1 MDNNNNDDDGVI
13 GNDKDGAHGFSLV
26 RHNAFLTWDSSND
39 EVISS
44 GSDGG
49 EVDNVI
55 LPPSRLGTTEQG
67 IKLMA
72 GVRVDA
78 REHDDDDMKYG
89 SLGGHRDQSACEF
102 SDVEK
107 GGGGDR
113 RGEHSDTALSLS
125 APWSLLLNRRKKR
138 CKTNSAGG
146 EGSIKGSHKNE
157 QIDDCNCNTSVP
169 KPIRSTPDSQEVD
182 TAHKSTS
189 FSVVNSTTAE
199 NINCMSV
206 AFRSR
211 PRSAVHRQFSIG
223 DYALVLNNEM
233 YTDGINSKNLVNRYG
248 FPEWDTEMIISP
260 ERQQGPYVY
269 VLAKVVSLHLGGD
282 AQNYTVRREDTL
294 EYQRA
299 DAQHMEPITNQTGI
313 DAAKIAAKK
322 KWNIVQDEVCIGGI
336 GNTTSRVVGF
346 WSLRPRLDT
355 TTTFVMICQRRL
367 RRGYQKAKQQTDA
380 CLNGKR
386 PYSIACQFSGVNILV
401 VCSIWYV
408 VIDPVRL
415 AFLPS
420 SMDYNCAVV
429 SA

>member
-1 MDNNNNDDDGVI
+1 MDNNNNDDDCVI

-39 EVISS
+39 EVINS

-49 EVDNVI
+49 ELDNVI
-55 LPPSRLGTTEQG
+55 LPLSRLGTTEQG
-67 IKLMA
+67 IKLIS

-78 REHDDDDMKYG
+78 SEHDSDDMKYG
-89 SLGGHRDQSACEF
+89 SLRGHRDQSACEF

-107 GGGGDR
+107 GDGGDR
-113 RGEHSDTALSLS
+113 RGGLSDTSLSLS
-125 APWSLLLNRRKKR
+125 ASWPLLLNRH
-138 CKTNSAGG
+138 TTGS
-146 EGSIKGSHKNE
+146 EGSSKGSHKNE

-169 KPIRSTPDSQEVD
+169 KPIRSTPASQKVD
-182 TAHKSTS
+182 TTHKSTT
-189 FSVVNSTTAE
+189 FAVANSTAAE
-199 NINCMSV
+199 NINCMS
-206 AFRSR
+206 AAIRSR
-211 PRSAVHRQFSIG
+211 PRSVVYRKFSIG

-233 YTDGINSKNLVNRYG
+233 CIDGINPKNLVNRYG
-248 FPEWDTEMIISP
+248 FPEWDTEMMISL

-269 VLAKVVSLHLGGD
+269 VLSKVVSVHFVGD
-282 AQNYTVRREDTL
+282 AQYYTVRREDTM

-299 DAQHMEPITNQTGI
+299 DAQYMEPITNQTGI

-322 KWNIVQDEVCIGGI
+322 KWNIVQDDVCVGEIGITASHVGC
-336 GNTTSRVVGF
+336 GNR
-346 WSLRPRLDT
+346 LRPRLDT
-355 TTTFVMICQRRL
+355 TTKFARTCQRRL
-367 RRGYQKAKQQTDA
+367 GRGYQKAKQQTDA

-386 PYSIACQFSGVNILV
+386 PYRIACQFSGVNILV